1 MSAWLCSQDHVNCIV
16 NEIDGT
22 AVDFRM
28 LVDENLR
35 SLEACYAGNAYLEDF
50 KADAKRYA
58 FRKQVRQNPTQ
69 VVMCCDSFDYQACE
83 TDDYDTTKAAAFVKR
98 AREHALA
105 RGGQKEGPEYDAAK
119 WSL

>member
-1 MSAWLCSQDHVNCIV
+1 MSAWLCSQEHVNCIV

-35 SLEACYAGNAYLEDF
+35 SLKACYSDC
-50 KADAKRYA
+50 ADDESRARRFA
-58 FRKQVRQNPTQ
+58 FRKHVRLDPTQ

-105 RGGQKEGPEYDAAK
+105 RGGQKEGSKYDAAK
-119 WSL
+119 WSI